1 MMVAVAEPSRAGT
14 KRTHIMDY
22 LDNESDLDTNPSL
35 TMAIV
40 NLCLMAG
47 FSVSM
52 AVVMLYIVSGV

>member
-1 MMVAVAEPSRAGT
+1 
-14 KRTHIMDY
+14 MDY
-22 LDNESDLDTNPSL
+22 IDNESDLDTNPSF

-52 AVVMLYIVSGV
+52 AVLMLYILSGV